1 MSRVK
6 FEDSAISRYDDIL
19 NHFINLALNRF
30 QWNNLPLGLTSEKFE
45 QLIMSKGQLMGFKD
59 KKGGLYILPCSGVQD
74 LNVYGLPQEYEIFSV
89 NGERFD
95 KVDIEDGVLFKNN
108 PIGSEDLSA
117 LEIFAKRI
125 DDTEMTQDVNL
136 YQQNMPK
143 LLLADD
149 GNKITSKALMQ
160 KINDFKFVVFAKKT
174 LGRSIEKS
182 DVLDT
187 SSPFILDKLNQHGI
201 ELYNGAL
208 TRLGINNN
216 NNMKKERMIVDEVN
230 SNNDLISI
238 NLDLMFDMREK
249 ACKEFN
255 EKFDWNLEVKKR
267 EVEQVESVHID
278 DKTTS
283 GE

>member
-30 QWNNLPLGLTSEKFE
+30 QWDNLPLGLTSEKFE
-45 QLIMSKGQLMGFKD
+45 QLIMSKGKLMGFKD
-59 KKGGLYILPCSGVQD
+59 KNGGLYILPCSGVQD

-89 NGERFD
+89 NGDRFD

-108 PIGSEDLSA
+108 PLGSEDLSS

-143 LLLADD
+143 LLLAND
-149 GNKITSKALMQ
+149 GNTITSKALMQ
-160 KINDFKFVVFAKKT
+160 KINEFKFVVFAKKT

-187 SSPFILDKLNQHGI
+187 SSPFILDKLNQHSI

-255 EKFDWNLEVKKR
+255 EKFNWNLEVKKR
-267 EVEQVESVHID
+267 EVEQVEPVHID